1 MEGSVMGGGMTIKQE
16 ERRNGI
22 GGGEKLAD
30 ENDQQGSSRCG
41 VVYVIAD
48 IQA

>member
-1 MEGSVMGGGMTIKQE
+1 MALAEKIT
-16 ERRNGI
+16 NGI
-22 GGGEKLAD
+22 VGGERLAD